1 MVHVSV
7 PSVQLLV
14 AFNHFFRNGRWRRR
28 DLVRGLGLRLWWPG
42 GKRDLRA
49 CEAGE
54 VVYTIFFHKN
64 NRSRKRCVE
73 RFDRQTGECKAS
85 TCRP

>member
-54 VVYTIFFHKN
+54 VVYAIFFHQN
-64 NRSRKRCVE
+64 TDRKTPR
-73 RFDRQTGECKAS
+73 
-85 TCRP
+85 